1 MKHLYSNK
9 YYEIHKDLP
18 SFDEDHFYVLH
29 RRLGRVTPS
38 TPDLYMAIGWAES
51 AELARMVEELELDSS
66 GDEWAEEM

>member
-1 MKHLYSNK
+1 MKPLYSNK
-9 YYEIHKDLP
+9 YYNVL
-18 SFDEDHFYVLH
+18 FDALAGYYVADKNDWE
-29 RRLGRVTPS
+29 VSPF